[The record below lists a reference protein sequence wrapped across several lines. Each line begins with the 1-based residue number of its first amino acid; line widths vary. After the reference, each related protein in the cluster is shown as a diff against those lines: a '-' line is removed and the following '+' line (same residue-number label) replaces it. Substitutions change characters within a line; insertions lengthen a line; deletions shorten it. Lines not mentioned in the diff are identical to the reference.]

1 MGTPTNGN
9 IIVEDIKIGDIQY
22 EFNYDFG
29 VKSKVITLPTR
40 DRDGLWKWKN
50 ENLKDGSIIDY
61 AVREELQQYAP
72 KL

>member
-29 VKSKVITLPTR
+29 VKSKVITFL
-40 DRDGLWKWKN
+40 
-50 ENLKDGSIIDY
+50 
-61 AVREELQQYAP
+61 
-72 KL
+72 